1 MKKIFG
7 MLLTLMLLLT
17 GIAFADSQRQSG
29 NFTYELLNDGTVR
42 ILKYTGN
49 FDKDIHIP
57 TFIDGYE
64 VTVIGEEAFSC
75 EDRDFPF
82 GHEDVIVTLP
92 DSITTLEEKAFYH
105 GRVKQINIPANVKV
119 IKPGALRMASS
130 VTYNLS
136 KGNSKYALIDGNL
149 YDKQKKEFLSWCGA
163 EKVTI
168 PNGIKSIA
176 PYAFSYGLDNHPSIF
191 SAEGRCSIVIPDSV
205 NLIGDYA
212 FNNVS
217 LKNPQSGEP
226 LHFSGVKSIGK
237 GAFYKTYF
245 FDGFILPHSVTTIPE
260 YAFAHIDMEYSDSYN
275 DNIVLHDQVE
285 SIDAYAFYG
294 AKCFMRFE
302 TDEKKVSYLTR
313 LPAQLEEIGENA
325 FKDSDQ
331 IFDTCI
337 TLNENLISVGDGAFQ
352 THMDNNDYDL
362 KSIVLPSELYGL
374 GDNVFNEDV
383 TLIVEE
389 GSYAETYARNEG
401 YTYIYSNPV
410 EDDLSWLTE

>member
-29 NFTYELLNDGTVR
+29 DFTYELLNDGTVR

-163 EKVTI
+163 EEVNI

-176 PYAFSYGLDNHPSIF
+176 SYAFSFGLRNDHSIYRP
-191 SAEGRCSIVIPDSV
+191 GNCYIVIPDSV
-205 NLIGDYA
+205 NVIGDYA

-217 LKNPQSGEP
+217 LQNGDQYGEP

-245 FDGFILPHSVTTIPE
+245 FVGFILPHSVTTIPE
-260 YAFAHIDMEYSDSYN
+260 YAFAHIEIKDDSSWK
-275 DNIVLHDQVE
+275 DKIVLHDQVE
-285 SIDAYAFYG
+285 RIDAYAFYG
-294 AKCFMRFE
+294 AACSMRFE
-302 TDEKKVSYLTR
+302 TDEMRDNRLTR
-313 LPAQLEEIGENA
+313 LPENLKQIGEYA
-325 FKDSDQ
+325 FKDSGA
-331 IFDTCI
+331 IFAEKI
-337 TLNENLISVGDGAFQ
+337 ALNENLISVGSGAFQ
-352 THMDNNDYDL
+352 TRL
-362 KSIVLPSELYGL
+362 KEVVLPTELYGL
-374 GDNVFNEDV
+374 EDDIFNDDV

-389 GSYAETYARNEG
+389 GSYQEMYARNEG
-401 YTYIYSNPV
+401 YTYTYANPA